1 MLPFRVFARTEP
13 RSAKLHYRLSSPAAS
28 SDPNPFSCSSIQP
41 LSFQTFTDS
50 PPQRTKHISFCSNH
64 LRTLF
69 IAMEGIPP
77 LPILELIPRHLLF
90 SIPFLFMYLREPI
103 LQPLSFHIHPGMGG
117 CTPRRSDLG
126 RSERADVQTNPFV
139 PLRHTH
145 FGATIRKGIRFLYDP
160 GKQLRSPRCLRLRE
174 RTTGQAL
181 GPLCKSCLGSTF

>member
-64 LRTLF
+64 LRTFL
-69 IAMEGIPP
+69 IATEGIPP
-77 LPILELIPRHLLF
+77 LPILELPRHLLF
-90 SIPFLFMYLREPI
+90 SILFLFMYLREPI

-117 CTPRRSDLG
+117 CTPPTPFRRW
-126 RSERADVQTNPFV
+126 DVQTCGRPTCFRQSHCGTRTLV
-139 PLRHTH
+139 PQSAKGPN
-145 FGATIRKGIRFLYDP
+145 FFAIRGNNSAPP
-160 GKQLRSPRCLRLRE
+160 GV
-174 RTTGQAL
+174 
-181 GPLCKSCLGSTF
+181 